1 MDVCQEFTKWWKYR
15 NLIEQS
21 HATLCFVDNYM
32 TWNLSVQDELG

>member
-1 MDVCQEFTKWWKYR
+1 MYVKNLPSGGAYR

-32 TWNLSVQDELG
+32 TWNLSVQDG